1 MGFSWSQVKNLV
13 IEPQISNIV
22 DDEVEE
28 ESLTLINLQISL
40 QVKVSTR
47 LTGMEKEGEVE

>member
-22 DDEVEE
+22 YDDVDE
-28 ESLTLINLQISL
+28 ESLTLIILQVSL